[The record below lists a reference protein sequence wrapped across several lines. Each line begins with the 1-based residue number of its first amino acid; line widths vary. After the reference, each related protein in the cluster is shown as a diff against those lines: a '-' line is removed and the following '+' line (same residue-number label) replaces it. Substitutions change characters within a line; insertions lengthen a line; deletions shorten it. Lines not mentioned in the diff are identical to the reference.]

1 VNEKDKEAAEWH
13 SAASF
18 QQPRFLPTPAMRE
31 VGSWPILLQKSA
43 AMDLAAG
50 PFVEPRSEAL
60 ALTHFTQLRR
70 DATLRDAQS
79 LSRWRSCDQ
88 RCKPPQILGD
98 GG

>member
-1 VNEKDKEAAEWH
+1 MQSDIC
-13 SAASF
+13 F
-18 QQPRFLPTPAMRE
+18 
-31 VGSWPILLQKSA
+31 GSILLQKSA